1 METMQQT
8 ISMIEEKAKKMRM
21 HALDMALVA
30 GSNGAHLGPGYSMM
44 EIMATLFF
52 SVMKHDAQNPE
63 WDERDRF
70 VLSKGHGVLGY
81 YTALAEAGYFDTA
94 ELRNFETNDSFLAG
108 HPSMNMQYGL
118 EVTSGSLG
126 NGISLAAGI
135 ALAAK
140 ADHKKFSTYCYVG
153 DGECNEGLVWEAAMS
168 AAHFGLDNLT
178 VIVDRNLLQSDGI
191 GRDIMYLGDMA
202 KKWESFGWETVE
214 VDGHN
219 VSQLLE
225 ALHYRSQ
232 PVNKPYAIIA
242 HTVKGKGVSFFENN
256 NKWHHGRLSQ
266 QQYDDA
272 MAELQG
278 GC

>member
-1 METMQQT
+1 METKQQT
-8 ISMIEEKAKKMRM
+8 IRIIEDKAKKMRM
-21 HALDMALVA
+21 HSLDMALVA

-52 SVMKHDAQNPE
+52 SVMKHDPKNPQWE
-63 WDERDRF
+63 ERDRF

-94 ELRNFETNDSFLAG
+94 ELKNFETNDSFLAG

-140 ADHKKFSTYCYVG
+140 TDRKNFCTYCYVG

-168 AAHFGLDNLT
+168 AAHFGLDNLI
-178 VIVDRNLLQSDGI
+178 VIVDRNRLQSDGI

-202 KKWESFGWETVE
+202 KKWESFGWQTAE

-219 VSQLLE
+219 VSELLE
-225 ALHYRSQ
+225 ALHYRSR

-266 QQYDDA
+266 QQFDDA